1 MRKWI
6 ILICVSISVIST
18 ISASFPVVEMIQERN
33 IEIVDDSPDKG
44 GLFFAVLSIMLSLLS
59 TLFIFLFI
67 GNGFAHNGNPYPYL
81 LLSIISIIGT
91 ISSGIQAKKRRLK
104 SSKSFIG
111 VSILIASLLLVMSLF
126 FI

>member
-1 MRKWI
+1 MRKLI
-6 ILICVSISVIST
+6 ILICVSIAVVST
-18 ISASFPVVEMIQERN
+18 SYSSFPIVEMTQERN
-33 IEIVDDSPDKG
+33 IEIVDDTADKG
-44 GLFFAVLSIMLSLLS
+44 GLFFAVLSVALSLLS
-59 TLFIFLFI
+59 VLFIFLFI

-91 ISSGIQAKKRRLK
+91 ISSALQAKKRSLK

-111 VSILIASLLLVMSLF
+111 ISILIVSLLLIMSLF